1 MGGQQMGMRPGAA
14 RPGMMPGMMPGMQGG
29 VPMQP
34 MQAMPGGQFAP
45 AMVPL
50 GQQRKVIPNEQE
62 INQGGTGFGFMAE
75 DQGRK
80 SSSDAA
86 DDAFGSVFKDALKN

>member
-1 MGGQQMGMRPGAA
+1 MQGMQMQGNMQGMQ
-14 RPGMMPGMMPGMQGG
+14 GMQGMPGMQPG
-29 VPMQP
+29 MQGMP

-45 AMVPL
+45 GMVPL
-50 GQQRKVIPNEQE
+50 GQQRKVIPGQEE
-62 INQGGTGFGFMAE
+62 INQGGTGFGFMAKE
-75 DQGRK
+75 EQGRK